1 MKDQLIIRDATE
13 QDVNALALLMN
24 ELGYP
29 TTVAE
34 MDNRL
39 KKIIRHPDYHTIVVG
54 TNGTIVAMAGLVIS
68 LSYEKNA
75 KGARIMAFV
84 TRQEYRNKGIGKAL
98 MEAVENRA
106 RQLGAEH
113 IAVSSRNI
121 EARQDAHAFYLKI
134 GYQIKSSLFVKI
146 L

>member
-1 MKDQLIIRDATE
+1 MNEQLIIRDATE
-13 QDVNALALLMN
+13 QDAEELALLMN

-29 TTVAE
+29 TSVAE
-34 MDNRL
+34 MENRL
-39 KKIIRHPDYHTIVVG
+39 KKIIRHPDYQTIVIE

-98 MEAVENRA
+98 MEAVESRT

-113 IAVSSRNI
+113 IAISSRNI
-121 EARQDAHAFYLKI
+121 EARRDAHAFYLKI
-134 GYQIKSSLFVKI
+134 GYQIKSSLFVKK